1 LILSHSPLPS
11 DLWQLTGELTF
22 TTVSHLLTAFLNNP
36 QRPQQLDLQAVSRVD
51 SAGLAFLIEIRRQQP
66 NISLLNLPPQLLKL
80 AEINHVVRLLTE
92 VGQV

>member
-1 LILSHSPLPS
+1 MSHSPLPS

-22 TTVSHLLTAFLNNP
+22 ATVSDLLAAFLNSP

-66 NISLLNLPPQLLKL
+66 QVKLLNLPPQLLKL
-80 AEINHVVRLLTE
+80 AEINQVTGLLTE
-92 VGQV
+92 GAQA

>member
-1 LILSHSPLPS
+1 MSHSPLPS

-22 TTVSHLLTAFLNNP
+22 TTVSDLLTRFLNSP

-66 NISLLNLPPQLLKL
+66 QVKLLNLPPQLLKL
-80 AEINHVVRLLTE
+80 AEINQVTGLLTE
-92 VGQV
+92 GAQA

>member
-1 LILSHSPLPS
+1 MSHSPLPS

-66 NISLLNLPPQLLKL
+66 NIILLNLPPQLLKL
-80 AEINHVVRLLTE
+80 AEINNVVSLLTD
-92 VGQV
+92 VGKA